1 MLLFFQIF
9 FTVLSA
15 ICVGAVVPLG
25 MWLGWIWAGIA
36 VLGAILCY
44 VFMLLCKQTRALRG
58 EIPIEEPSK
67 TEKTEETENA
77 ETSEETETADDSDKK
92 E

>member
-67 TEKTEETENA
+67 TEETENAKASEETEN
-77 ETSEETETADDSDKK
+77 ADDSDKK

>member
-25 MWLGWIWAGIA
+25 MWRGWIWAGIA

-67 TEKTEETENA
+67 TEETENA
-77 ETSEETETADDSDKK
+77 KTSEETENADDSDKK

>member
-15 ICVGAVVPLG
+15 ICVGAVVPIG
-25 MWLGWIWAGIA
+25 MWLGWLWAGIA

-67 TEKTEETENA
+67 TEKTENA

>member
-25 MWLGWIWAGIA
+25 MWLGWLWAGIA

-67 TEKTEETENA
+67 TEETENA
-77 ETSEETETADDSDKK
+77 ETSEETKNADNSDKK

>member
-67 TEKTEETENA
+67 TEETENA
-77 ETSEETETADDSDKK
+77 KTSEETENADDSDKK

>member
-15 ICVGAVVPLG
+15 ICVGAVVPIG
-25 MWLGWIWAGIA
+25 MWLGWLWAGIA

-67 TEKTEETENA
+67 TEETENA
-77 ETSEETETADDSDKK
+77 KTSEETENADDSDKK

>member
-67 TEKTEETENA
+67 TEKTENA
-77 ETSEETETADDSDKK
+77 ETSEETENADDSDKK

>member
-67 TEKTEETENA
+67 TEKTENA

>member
-25 MWLGWIWAGIA
+25 MWLGWLWAGLA

-67 TEKTEETENA
+67 TEETENA
-77 ETSEETETADDSDKK
+77 KTSEETETADDSDKK

>member
-15 ICVGAVVPLG
+15 ICVGAVVPIG
-25 MWLGWIWAGIA
+25 MWLGWLWAGLA

-67 TEKTEETENA
+67 TEETENA
-77 ETSEETETADDSDKK
+77 KTSEETENADDSDKK

>member
-15 ICVGAVVPLG
+15 ICVGAVVPIG
-25 MWLGWIWAGIA
+25 MWLGWLWAGLA

-67 TEKTEETENA
+67 TVNTENA

>member
-15 ICVGAVVPLG
+15 ICVGAVVPIG
-25 MWLGWIWAGIA
+25 MWLGWLWAGLA

-67 TEKTEETENA
+67 TEETENA
-77 ETSEETETADDSDKK
+77 KTSEETETADDSDKK

>member
-58 EIPIEEPSK
+58 EFPIEEPSK
-67 TEKTEETENA
+67 TEETENAKPSEETEN
-77 ETSEETETADDSDKK
+77 ADDSDKK

>member
-25 MWLGWIWAGIA
+25 MWLGWLWAGLA

-58 EIPIEEPSK
+58 EIPIEEPS
-67 TEKTEETENA
+67 ETEETENA
-77 ETSEETETADDSDKK
+77 ETSKETENADDSDKK

>member
-15 ICVGAVVPLG
+15 ICLGAVVPLG
-25 MWLGWIWAGIA
+25 MWLGWLWAGIA

-67 TEKTEETENA
+67 TKET
-77 ETSEETETADDSDKK
+77 ETSEETENADDSDKK

>member
-25 MWLGWIWAGIA
+25 MWLGWLWAGIA

-58 EIPIEEPSK
+58 EIPIEEPS
-67 TEKTEETENA
+67 ETEETDNA

>member
-25 MWLGWIWAGIA
+25 MWLGWLWAGLA

-58 EIPIEEPSK
+58 EIPVEEPS
-67 TEKTEETENA
+67 ETEETENA
-77 ETSEETETADDSDKK
+77 ETSKEAENADDSDKK

>member
-15 ICVGAVVPLG
+15 ICVGAVVPIG
-25 MWLGWIWAGIA
+25 MWLGWLWAGLA

-67 TEKTEETENA
+67 TEKTENA
-77 ETSEETETADDSDKK
+77 ETSEETETADDSDKN

>member
-44 VFMLLCKQTRALRG
+44 VLMLLCKQTRALRG

-67 TEKTEETENA
+67 TEETENA
-77 ETSEETETADDSDKK
+77 KTSEETENADDSDKK

>member
-25 MWLGWIWAGIA
+25 MWLGWLWAGIA

-44 VFMLLCKQTRALRG
+44 VFMLLCKQTRVLRG
-58 EIPIEEPSK
+58 EIPVEEPS
-67 TEKTEETENA
+67 ETEETENA
-77 ETSEETETADDSDKK
+77 ETSKETENADDSDKK

>member
-25 MWLGWIWAGIA
+25 MWLGWLWAGLA

-67 TEKTEETENA
+67 TEETENA
-77 ETSEETETADDSDKK
+77 KTSEETENADDSDKK

>member
-25 MWLGWIWAGIA
+25 IWLGWLWAGIA

-67 TEKTEETENA
+67 TEKTENA

>member
-25 MWLGWIWAGIA
+25 MWLGWLWAGIA

-67 TEKTEETENA
+67 TEETENA
-77 ETSEETETADDSDKK
+77 KTSEETENADDSDKK